1 MNPDQLV
8 CMLTSM
14 QAAHDLARAVRDTAA
29 QVERGLDLSRWRC
42 DEADEAMRFGHHT
55 QRGQPD
61 VAVLCV
67 PDAKDTEWVYEA
79 TARLV
84 PYPTRL
90 VVLRK

>member
-8 CMLTSM
+8 GLLTSM

-29 QVERGLDLSRWRC
+29 QAERGLDLSRWRC
-42 DEADEAMRFGHHT
+42 DEAEEAVRFVHHT
-55 QRGQPD
+55 PRGQPD

-67 PDAKDTEWVYEA
+67 PDAKNTEWVYECS
-79 TARLV
+79 ARLA

-90 VVLRK
+90 VVLKQ